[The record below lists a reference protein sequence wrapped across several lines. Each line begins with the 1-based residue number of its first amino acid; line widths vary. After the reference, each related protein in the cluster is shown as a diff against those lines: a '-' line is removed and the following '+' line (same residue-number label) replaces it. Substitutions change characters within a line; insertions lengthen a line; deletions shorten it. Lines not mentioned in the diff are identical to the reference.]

1 MTSITS
7 TKRLSAL
14 LLVAGLTF
22 GAAACGSSESSDEST
37 DTTEKTDETSET
49 TEEDT
54 GTDEVAF
61 DDWADE
67 VSAACVDLDDATG
80 AVEEPDTEDGDELAD
95 ALGEVSGAFDD
106 FVATLED
113 AGTPDENAD
122 EAAEYLDLATQ
133 TQEII
138 AEAADTAADD
148 PVQALRLMD
157 DIGKIN
163 DEAAAVAEDLG
174 LDDCVHTTE
183 ELSTSKYDRQETIDN
198 LTTDA
203 GLTGEQAICVVDF
216 LEEEVGT
223 DALDEA
229 VNSEPDPSSGPS
241 SDDAADLPPE
251 IQDALTDA
259 VSECVFTE

>member
-1 MTSITS
+1 
-7 TKRLSAL
+7 
-14 LLVAGLTF
+14 
-22 GAAACGSSESSDEST
+22 
-37 DTTEKTDETSET
+37 
-49 TEEDT
+49 
-54 GTDEVAF
+54 
-61 DDWADE
+61 
-67 VSAACVDLDDATG
+67 
-80 AVEEPDTEDGDELAD
+80 
-95 ALGEVSGAFDD
+95 
-106 FVATLED
+106 
-113 AGTPDENAD
+113 
-122 EAAEYLDLATQ
+122 
-133 TQEII
+133 
-138 AEAADTAADD
+138 
-148 PVQALRLMD
+148 MD
-157 DIGKIN
+157 DIGEIN